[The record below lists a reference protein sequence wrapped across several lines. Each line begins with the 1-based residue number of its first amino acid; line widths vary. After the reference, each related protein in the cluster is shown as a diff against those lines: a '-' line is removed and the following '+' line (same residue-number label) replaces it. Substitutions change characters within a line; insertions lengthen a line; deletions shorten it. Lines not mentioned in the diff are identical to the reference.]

1 MTAEYLLVETH
12 GAWAG
17 PAGVRFIEDA
27 GALAASGER
36 VMLLLIQDG
45 VTSALPGAAP
55 ALGELIE
62 GGGSVCVDRLS
73 LAQRALAP
81 ETLHERV
88 RVVEIETLAR
98 KLLEP
103 GVRVVWH

>member
-1 MTAEYLLVETH
+1 MTSEYLLVETH
-12 GAWAG
+12 GLWAG
-17 PAGVRFIEDA
+17 PGGARFIEDA
-27 GALAASGER
+27 GALVASGER

-45 VTSALPGAAP
+45 VTSALPAQPG
-55 ALGELIE
+55 LGELIE
-62 GGGSVCVDRLS
+62 GGASVCVDRLS

-81 ETLHERV
+81 KSLHEDV
-88 RVVEIETLAR
+88 RVVEIEMLAR